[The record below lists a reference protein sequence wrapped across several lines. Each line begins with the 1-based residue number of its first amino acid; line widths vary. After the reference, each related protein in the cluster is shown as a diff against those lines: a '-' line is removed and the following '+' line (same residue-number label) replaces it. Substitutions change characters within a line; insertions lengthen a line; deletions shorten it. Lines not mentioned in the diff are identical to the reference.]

1 MFSIPYNS
9 RIKSWRNR
17 EHSGRIKGTKPF
29 INKYNWQGIHFQSE
43 KDDRKKT
50 EKNNVTIA
58 VNVLYIIKEKN
69 IYPAY
74 ISKHNSDH
82 EK

>member
-1 MFSIPYNS
+1 MFSIRYNS

-17 EHSGRIKGTKPF
+17 EHSERITRTKPF
-29 INKYNWQGIHFQSE
+29 INKYNWEGIHFLSE
-43 KDDRKKT
+43 KDDRKKI

-69 IYPAY
+69 V
-74 ISKHNSDH
+74 SCLHFKT
-82 EK
+82 